1 MENSKLY
8 EFNLKEIFI
17 ISKERNII
25 FNKYLNKS
33 YPKKT
38 ENEIKLVLKI
48 IKNLYPKQTNEKIL
62 KNEIAFNQLLIN
74 DEKIFFLNIMKN
86 NFTVIAF
93 FSNKTKNSLIKIFL
107 LHFIISFA
115 NFIKEICELILNN
128 KSLYSTN
135 EMIKSKLYE
144 KFLFLPLKEH
154 FQKISH
160 KILQRKNTYQSNIR
174 YKQFYVVELE
184 SSKILFSLNSMDKK
198 PYIEKLENH
207 ELLWKELL
215 FHSNNLKKAYYQK
228 FSNKVETSDYQDYF
242 VKLEYTSTY
251 PRLLF
256 IIKFI
261 PILKG
266 ISLIHIYSQKKL
278 SRNENDN
285 KIYKEFDVIYGNDVI
300 KESNHIEYRFNEP
313 KIHKEIEMFFM
324 EFYISTNV
332 SYNFFYC
339 PRQDLKYFNFDILMI
354 IKNVFNETQNNNIE
368 SIYNIIKNKLY
379 EEFLLSK
386 DNENKKKEEM
396 TTKYLNGNK
405 IDELN
410 IMPIKEEKT
419 QIINDVDSIL
429 KKNEMMISNY
439 QWNLLS
445 SSQNINSFQISK
457 NFCLQVLFSDLNN
470 NNEINPN
477 DLTINLT
484 KFDDKSNN
492 TKMDNLNELILK
504 DISYLTKSNI
514 ENSIIIEKKMNNE
527 FNEYKGK
534 SFCNNKIKGTINIKT
549 AKINNNELE
558 NKSAI
563 FNNKFKNEILNKDEN
578 ENTNLLKDYI
588 ETENLNETAKS
599 ERLSKR
605 SDIIIKGN

>member
-17 ISKERNII
+17 ISKGKII
-25 FNKYLNKS
+25 FNKYINNE

-38 ENEIKLVLKI
+38 ENEIKILLNI
-48 IKNLYPKQTNEKIL
+48 TKNLYSKETNDKL
-62 KNEIAFNQLLIN
+62 FKNEIAFSQLLIN
-74 DEKIFFLNIMKN
+74 EEKIFFLSLKNI
-86 NFTVIAF
+86 NFTVIAI
-93 FSNKTKNSLIKIFL
+93 FSNETKNSLIKIFL
-107 LHFIISFA
+107 LHFIISFL
-115 NFIKEICELILNN
+115 NFIKEISELIINN
-128 KSLYSTN
+128 KSIYSTN
-135 EMIKSKLYE
+135 DKIKSKLYE
-144 KFLFLPLKEH
+144 QFLFLPLKEH
-154 FQKISH
+154 FHKISH

-174 YKQFYVVELE
+174 YNQFYVIELE

-198 PYIEKLENH
+198 PSIEKLENR

-215 FHSNNLKKAYYQK
+215 YHSNNLKKSYYQK

-504 DISYLTKSNI
+504 DVSYLTKSNI

-534 SFCNNKIKGTINIKT
+534 SFCNNKIKGNLNIKT
-549 AKINNNELE
+549 EKINNNELE

>member
-17 ISKERNII
+17 ISKGKII
-25 FNKYLNKS
+25 FNKYINNE

-38 ENEIKLVLKI
+38 ENEIKILLNI
-48 IKNLYPKQTNEKIL
+48 TKNLYSKETNDKL
-62 KNEIAFNQLLIN
+62 FKNEIAFSQLLIN
-74 DEKIFFLNIMKN
+74 EEKIFFLSLKNI
-86 NFTVIAF
+86 NFTVIAI
-93 FSNKTKNSLIKIFL
+93 FSNETKNSLIKIFL
-107 LHFIISFA
+107 LHFIISFL
-115 NFIKEICELILNN
+115 NFIKEISELIINN
-128 KSLYSTN
+128 KSIYSTN
-135 EMIKSKLYE
+135 DKIKSKLYE
-144 KFLFLPLKEH
+144 QFLFLPLKEH
-154 FQKISH
+154 FH
-160 KILQRKNTYQSNIR
+160 KI
-174 YKQFYVVELE
+174 ELE

-198 PYIEKLENH
+198 PSIEKLENR

-215 FHSNNLKKAYYQK
+215 YHSNNLKKSYYQK

-445 SSQNINSFQISK
+445 SSQNINSF
-457 NFCLQVLFSDLNN
+457 NFERC
-470 NNEINPN
+470 
-477 DLTINLT
+477 
-484 KFDDKSNN
+484 
-492 TKMDNLNELILK
+492 
-504 DISYLTKSNI
+504 
-514 ENSIIIEKKMNNE
+514 II
-527 FNEYKGK
+527 F
-534 SFCNNKIKGTINIKT
+534 NKIK
-549 AKINNNELE
+549 
-558 NKSAI
+558 
-563 FNNKFKNEILNKDEN
+563 
-578 ENTNLLKDYI
+578 Y
-588 ETENLNETAKS
+588 
-599 ERLSKR
+599 
-605 SDIIIKGN
+605 

>member
-17 ISKERNII
+17 ISKGKII
-25 FNKYLNKS
+25 FNKYINNE

-38 ENEIKLVLKI
+38 ENEIKILLNI
-48 IKNLYPKQTNEKIL
+48 TKNLYSKETNDKL
-62 KNEIAFNQLLIN
+62 FKNEIAFSQLLIN
-74 DEKIFFLNIMKN
+74 EEKIFFLSLKNI
-86 NFTVIAF
+86 NFTVIAI
-93 FSNKTKNSLIKIFL
+93 FSNETKNSLIKIFL
-107 LHFIISFA
+107 LHFIISFL
-115 NFIKEICELILNN
+115 NFIKEISELIINN
-128 KSLYSTN
+128 KSIYSTN
-135 EMIKSKLYE
+135 DKIKSKLYE
-144 KFLFLPLKEH
+144 QFLFLPLKEH
-154 FQKISH
+154 FHKISH

-174 YKQFYVVELE
+174 YNQFYVIELE

-198 PYIEKLENH
+198 PIFEKVENH

-215 FHSNNLKKAYYQK
+215 YHSNNLKKSYYQK

-396 TTKYLNGNK
+396 TAKYLNGNK
-405 IDELN
+405 IDELS
-410 IMPIKEEKT
+410 IMPIKEEKI
-419 QIINDVDSIL
+419 QITNDVDSTL

-504 DISYLTKSNI
+504 DVSYLTKSNI

-534 SFCNNKIKGTINIKT
+534 SFCNNKIKGNLNIKT

>member
-17 ISKERNII
+17 ISKGKII
-25 FNKYLNKS
+25 FNKYINNE

-38 ENEIKLVLKI
+38 ENEIKILLNI
-48 IKNLYPKQTNEKIL
+48 TKNLYSKETNDKL
-62 KNEIAFNQLLIN
+62 FKNEIAFSQLLIN
-74 DEKIFFLNIMKN
+74 EEKIFFLSLKNI
-86 NFTVIAF
+86 NFTVIAI
-93 FSNKTKNSLIKIFL
+93 FSNETKNSLIKIFL
-107 LHFIISFA
+107 LHFIISFL
-115 NFIKEICELILNN
+115 NFIKEISELIINN
-128 KSLYSTN
+128 KSIYSTN
-135 EMIKSKLYE
+135 DKIKSKLYE
-144 KFLFLPLKEH
+144 QFLFLPLKEH
-154 FQKISH
+154 FHKISH

-174 YKQFYVVELE
+174 YNQFYVIELE

-198 PYIEKLENH
+198 PSIEKLENR

-215 FHSNNLKKAYYQK
+215 YHSNNLKKSYYQK

-504 DISYLTKSNI
+504 DVSYLTKSNI

-549 AKINNNELE
+549 AKINNNDLE

>member
-1 MENSKLY
+1 
-8 EFNLKEIFI
+8 
-17 ISKERNII
+17 
-25 FNKYLNKS
+25 
-33 YPKKT
+33 
-38 ENEIKLVLKI
+38 
-48 IKNLYPKQTNEKIL
+48 
-62 KNEIAFNQLLIN
+62 
-74 DEKIFFLNIMKN
+74 
-86 NFTVIAF
+86 
-93 FSNKTKNSLIKIFL
+93 
-107 LHFIISFA
+107 
-115 NFIKEICELILNN
+115 
-128 KSLYSTN
+128 
-135 EMIKSKLYE
+135 
-144 KFLFLPLKEH
+144 
-154 FQKISH
+154 
-160 KILQRKNTYQSNIR
+160 
-174 YKQFYVVELE
+174 
-184 SSKILFSLNSMDKK
+184 
-198 PYIEKLENH
+198 
-207 ELLWKELL
+207 
-215 FHSNNLKKAYYQK
+215 
-228 FSNKVETSDYQDYF
+228 
-242 VKLEYTSTY
+242 
-251 PRLLF
+251 
-256 IIKFI
+256 
-261 PILKG
+261 
-266 ISLIHIYSQKKL
+266 
-278 SRNENDN
+278 
-285 KIYKEFDVIYGNDVI
+285 
-300 KESNHIEYRFNEP
+300 
-313 KIHKEIEMFFM
+313 
-324 EFYISTNV
+324 
-332 SYNFFYC
+332 
-339 PRQDLKYFNFDILMI
+339 
-354 IKNVFNETQNNNIE
+354 
-368 SIYNIIKNKLY
+368 
-379 EEFLLSK
+379 
-386 DNENKKKEEM
+386 M

-504 DISYLTKSNI
+504 DVSYLTKSNI

-534 SFCNNKIKGTINIKT
+534 SFCNNKIKGNLNIKT

>member
-1 MENSKLY
+1 
-8 EFNLKEIFI
+8 
-17 ISKERNII
+17 
-25 FNKYLNKS
+25 
-33 YPKKT
+33 
-38 ENEIKLVLKI
+38 
-48 IKNLYPKQTNEKIL
+48 
-62 KNEIAFNQLLIN
+62 
-74 DEKIFFLNIMKN
+74 
-86 NFTVIAF
+86 
-93 FSNKTKNSLIKIFL
+93 
-107 LHFIISFA
+107 
-115 NFIKEICELILNN
+115 
-128 KSLYSTN
+128 
-135 EMIKSKLYE
+135 MI
-144 KFLFLPLKEH
+144 
-154 FQKISH
+154 
-160 KILQRKNTYQSNIR
+160 
-174 YKQFYVVELE
+174 
-184 SSKILFSLNSMDKK
+184 
-198 PYIEKLENH
+198 
-207 ELLWKELL
+207 
-215 FHSNNLKKAYYQK
+215 
-228 FSNKVETSDYQDYF
+228 
-242 VKLEYTSTY
+242 
-251 PRLLF
+251 
-256 IIKFI
+256 
-261 PILKG
+261 
-266 ISLIHIYSQKKL
+266 
-278 SRNENDN
+278 
-285 KIYKEFDVIYGNDVI
+285 
-300 KESNHIEYRFNEP
+300 
-313 KIHKEIEMFFM
+313 
-324 EFYISTNV
+324 
-332 SYNFFYC
+332 
-339 PRQDLKYFNFDILMI
+339 
-354 IKNVFNETQNNNIE
+354 
-368 SIYNIIKNKLY
+368 
-379 EEFLLSK
+379 
-386 DNENKKKEEM
+386 
-396 TTKYLNGNK
+396 
-405 IDELN
+405 
-410 IMPIKEEKT
+410 IKEEKT

-504 DISYLTKSNI
+504 DVSYLTKSNI

>member
-17 ISKERNII
+17 ISKGKII
-25 FNKYLNKS
+25 FNKYINNE

-38 ENEIKLVLKI
+38 ENEIKILLNI
-48 IKNLYPKQTNEKIL
+48 TKNLYSKETNDKL
-62 KNEIAFNQLLIN
+62 FKNEIAFSQLLIN
-74 DEKIFFLNIMKN
+74 EEKIFFLSLKNI
-86 NFTVIAF
+86 NFTVIAI
-93 FSNKTKNSLIKIFL
+93 FSNETKNSLIKIFL
-107 LHFIISFA
+107 LHFIISFL
-115 NFIKEICELILNN
+115 NFIKEISELIINN
-128 KSLYSTN
+128 KSIYSTN
-135 EMIKSKLYE
+135 DKIKSKLYE
-144 KFLFLPLKEH
+144 QFLFLPLKEH
-154 FQKISH
+154 FHKISH

-174 YKQFYVVELE
+174 YNQFYVIELE

-198 PYIEKLENH
+198 PSIEKLENR

-215 FHSNNLKKAYYQK
+215 YHSNNLKKSYYQK

-504 DISYLTKSNI
+504 DVSYLTKSNI

>member
-38 ENEIKLVLKI
+38 ENEIKLLLKI

-74 DEKIFFLNIMKN
+74 DEKIFFLNLMNN
-86 NFTVIAF
+86 NFTLIAF

-107 LHFIISFA
+107 LHFIISFS
-115 NFIKEICELILNN
+115 NFIKEISELILNN

-242 VKLEYTSTY
+242 VKLEYTSTF
-251 PRLLF
+251 PRLIF

-266 ISLIHIYSQKKL
+266 ISLIHIYTQNKL
-278 SRNENDN
+278 SRNEND
-285 KIYKEFDVIYGNDVI
+285 KIYKEFDVIYGNEII

-324 EFYISTNV
+324 EFYICSNI
-332 SYNFFYC
+332 SKDFFYC
-339 PRQDLKYFNFDILMI
+339 PKKDLKYFNFDILMI
-354 IKNVFNETQNNNIE
+354 IKNSFIEAKNNNIE
-368 SIYNIIKNKLY
+368 SIYNLINNKLY

-405 IDELN
+405 IEELN

-419 QIINDVDSIL
+419 QTINDVDSTL

-457 NFCLQVLFSDLNN
+457 NFCLQVLFSDLKNN
-470 NNEINPN
+470 KEINPN
-477 DLTINLT
+477 EVTINLT
-484 KFDDKSNN
+484 YFEDKSNN
-492 TKMDNLNELILK
+492 SKFDNLSEIIMK
-504 DISYLTKSNI
+504 DVSYLTKSNI
-514 ENSIIIEKKMNNE
+514 ENSIIVEKKNTNNLHL
-527 FNEYKGK
+527 NKGK
-534 SFCNNKIKGTINIKT
+534 SFCNNKNKESLNINSIKLNING
-549 AKINNNELE
+549 LE

-563 FNNKFKNEILNKDEN
+563 FDIKFKNDILNKDEN
-578 ENTNLLKDYI
+578 ENTNLLKDYV

-599 ERLSKR
+599 ERLSKH
-605 SDIIIKGN
+605 SDIIKGN

>member
-17 ISKERNII
+17 ISKGKII
-25 FNKYLNKS
+25 FNKYINNE

-38 ENEIKLVLKI
+38 ENEIKILLNI
-48 IKNLYPKQTNEKIL
+48 TKNLYPKETNDKL
-62 KNEIAFNQLLIN
+62 FKNEIAFSQLLIN
-74 DEKIFFLNIMKN
+74 EEKIFFLSLKNI
-86 NFTVIAF
+86 NFTVIAI
-93 FSNKTKNSLIKIFL
+93 FSNETKNSLIKIFL
-107 LHFIISFA
+107 LHFIISFL
-115 NFIKEICELILNN
+115 NFIKEISELIINN
-128 KSLYSTN
+128 KSIYSTN
-135 EMIKSKLYE
+135 DKIKSKLYE
-144 KFLFLPLKEH
+144 QFLFLPLKEH
-154 FQKISH
+154 FHKISH

-174 YKQFYVVELE
+174 YNQFYVIELE

-198 PYIEKLENH
+198 PSIEKLENR

-215 FHSNNLKKAYYQK
+215 YHSNNLKKSYYQK

-504 DISYLTKSNI
+504 DVSYLTKSNI

-534 SFCNNKIKGTINIKT
+534 SFCNNKIKGNLNIKT
-549 AKINNNELE
+549 AKINNNDLE

>member
-17 ISKERNII
+17 ISKGKII
-25 FNKYLNKS
+25 FNKYINNE

-38 ENEIKLVLKI
+38 ENEIKILLNI
-48 IKNLYPKQTNEKIL
+48 TKNLYSKETNDKL
-62 KNEIAFNQLLIN
+62 FKNEIAFSQLLIN
-74 DEKIFFLNIMKN
+74 EEKIFFLSLKNI
-86 NFTVIAF
+86 NFTVIAI
-93 FSNKTKNSLIKIFL
+93 FSNETKNSLIKIFL
-107 LHFIISFA
+107 LHFIISFL
-115 NFIKEICELILNN
+115 NFIKEISELIINN
-128 KSLYSTN
+128 KSIYSTN
-135 EMIKSKLYE
+135 DKIKSKLYE
-144 KFLFLPLKEH
+144 QFLFLPLKEH
-154 FQKISH
+154 FHKISH

-174 YKQFYVVELE
+174 YNQFYVIELE

-198 PYIEKLENH
+198 PSIEKLENR

-215 FHSNNLKKAYYQK
+215 YHSNNLKKSYYQK

-504 DISYLTKSNI
+504 DVSYLTKSNI

-534 SFCNNKIKGTINIKT
+534 SFCNNKIKGNLNIKT

>member
-38 ENEIKLVLKI
+38 ENEIKLLLKI

-242 VKLEYTSTY
+242 VKLEYTSTF
-251 PRLLF
+251 PRLIF

-266 ISLIHIYSQKKL
+266 ISLIHIYTQNKL
-278 SRNENDN
+278 SRNEND
-285 KIYKEFDVIYGNDVI
+285 KIYKEFDVIYGNDII

-324 EFYISTNV
+324 EFYICSNI
-332 SYNFFYC
+332 SKDFFYC
-339 PRQDLKYFNFDILMI
+339 PKQDLKYFNFDILMI
-354 IKNVFNETQNNNIE
+354 IKNSFIEAKNNNIE
-368 SIYNIIKNKLY
+368 SIYNLINNKLY

-419 QIINDVDSIL
+419 QTINDVDSTL

-457 NFCLQVLFSDLNN
+457 NFCLQVLFSDLKNN
-470 NNEINPN
+470 KEINPN
-477 DLTINLT
+477 EVTINLT
-484 KFDDKSNN
+484 YFEDKSNN
-492 TKMDNLNELILK
+492 SKFDNLSEIIMK
-504 DISYLTKSNI
+504 DVSYLTKSNI
-514 ENSIIIEKKMNNE
+514 ENSIIVEKKNTNNLHL
-527 FNEYKGK
+527 NKGK
-534 SFCNNKIKGTINIKT
+534 SFCNNKNKESLNINSIKLNING
-549 AKINNNELE
+549 LE

-563 FNNKFKNEILNKDEN
+563 FDIKFKNDILNKDEN
-578 ENTNLLKDYI
+578 ENTNLLKDYV

-599 ERLSKR
+599 ERLSKH
-605 SDIIIKGN
+605 SDIIKGN

>member
-17 ISKERNII
+17 ISKGKII
-25 FNKYLNKS
+25 FNKYINNE

-38 ENEIKLVLKI
+38 ENEIKILLNI
-48 IKNLYPKQTNEKIL
+48 TKNLYPKETNDKL
-62 KNEIAFNQLLIN
+62 FKNEIAFSQLLIN
-74 DEKIFFLNIMKN
+74 EEKIFFLSLKNI
-86 NFTVIAF
+86 NFTVIAI
-93 FSNKTKNSLIKIFL
+93 FSNETKNSLIKIFL
-107 LHFIISFA
+107 LHFIISFL
-115 NFIKEICELILNN
+115 NFIKEISELIINN
-128 KSLYSTN
+128 KSIYSTN
-135 EMIKSKLYE
+135 DKIKSKLYE
-144 KFLFLPLKEH
+144 QFLFLPLKEH
-154 FQKISH
+154 FHKISH

-174 YKQFYVVELE
+174 YNQFYVIELE

-198 PYIEKLENH
+198 PSIDKLENR

-215 FHSNNLKKAYYQK
+215 YHSNNLKKSYYQK

-504 DISYLTKSNI
+504 DVSYLTKSNI

>member
-17 ISKERNII
+17 ISKGKII
-25 FNKYLNKS
+25 FNKYINNE

-38 ENEIKLVLKI
+38 ENEIKILLNI
-48 IKNLYPKQTNEKIL
+48 TKNLYSKETNDKL
-62 KNEIAFNQLLIN
+62 FKNEIAFSQLLIN
-74 DEKIFFLNIMKN
+74 EEKIFFLSLKNI
-86 NFTVIAF
+86 NFTVIAI
-93 FSNKTKNSLIKIFL
+93 FSNETKNSLIKIFL
-107 LHFIISFA
+107 LHFIISFL
-115 NFIKEICELILNN
+115 NFIKEISELIINN
-128 KSLYSTN
+128 KSIYSTN
-135 EMIKSKLYE
+135 DKIKSKLYE
-144 KFLFLPLKEH
+144 QFLFLPLKEH
-154 FQKISH
+154 FHKISH

-174 YKQFYVVELE
+174 YNQFYVIELE

-198 PYIEKLENH
+198 PSIDKLENR

-215 FHSNNLKKAYYQK
+215 YHSNNLKKSYYQK

-504 DISYLTKSNI
+504 DVSYLTKSNI

-534 SFCNNKIKGTINIKT
+534 SFCNNKIKGNLNIKT

>member
-17 ISKERNII
+17 ISKGKII
-25 FNKYLNKS
+25 FNKYINNE

-38 ENEIKLVLKI
+38 ENEIKILLNI
-48 IKNLYPKQTNEKIL
+48 TKNLYSKETNDKL
-62 KNEIAFNQLLIN
+62 FKNEIAFSQLLIN
-74 DEKIFFLNIMKN
+74 EEKIFFLSLKNI
-86 NFTVIAF
+86 NFTVIAI
-93 FSNKTKNSLIKIFL
+93 FSNETKNSLIKIFL
-107 LHFIISFA
+107 LHFIISFL
-115 NFIKEICELILNN
+115 NFIKEISELIINN
-128 KSLYSTN
+128 KSIYSTN
-135 EMIKSKLYE
+135 DKIKSKLYE
-144 KFLFLPLKEH
+144 QFLFLPLKEH
-154 FQKISH
+154 FHKISH

-174 YKQFYVVELE
+174 YNQFYVIELE

-198 PYIEKLENH
+198 PSIEKLENR

-215 FHSNNLKKAYYQK
+215 YHSNNLKKSYYQK

-419 QIINDVDSIL
+419 QIINDVDSTL

-504 DISYLTKSNI
+504 DVSYLTKSNI

>member
-17 ISKERNII
+17 ISKGKII
-25 FNKYLNKS
+25 FNKYINNE

-38 ENEIKLVLKI
+38 ENEIKILLNI
-48 IKNLYPKQTNEKIL
+48 TKNLYSKETNDKL
-62 KNEIAFNQLLIN
+62 FKNEIAFSQLLIN
-74 DEKIFFLNIMKN
+74 EEKIFFLSLKNI
-86 NFTVIAF
+86 NFTVIAI
-93 FSNKTKNSLIKIFL
+93 FSNETKNSLIKIFL
-107 LHFIISFA
+107 LHFIISFL
-115 NFIKEICELILNN
+115 NFIKEISELIINN
-128 KSLYSTN
+128 KSIYSTN
-135 EMIKSKLYE
+135 DKIKSKLYE
-144 KFLFLPLKEH
+144 QFLFLPLKEH
-154 FQKISH
+154 FHKISH

-174 YKQFYVVELE
+174 YNQFYVIELE

-198 PYIEKLENH
+198 PSIEKLENR

-215 FHSNNLKKAYYQK
+215 YHSNNLKKSYYQK

-285 KIYKEFDVIYGNDVI
+285 KIYKEFDVIYGNEII

-368 SIYNIIKNKLY
+368 SIYNLINNKLY
-379 EEFLLSK
+379 EEFLISK

-396 TTKYLNGNK
+396 TTKYINAIKGDN
-405 IDELN
+405 DLN
-410 IMPIKEEKT
+410 INPIKDEKT
-419 QIINDVDSIL
+419 ITINDVDSTL

-504 DISYLTKSNI
+504 DVSYLTKSNI
-514 ENSIIIEKKMNNE
+514 ENSIIIEKKNE
-527 FNEYKGK
+527 
-534 SFCNNKIKGTINIKT
+534 
-549 AKINNNELE
+549 
-558 NKSAI
+558 
-563 FNNKFKNEILNKDEN
+563 
-578 ENTNLLKDYI
+578 
-588 ETENLNETAKS
+588 
-599 ERLSKR
+599 
-605 SDIIIKGN
+605 

>member
-1 MENSKLY
+1 MENPNIY

-17 ISKERNII
+17 VSKDKNII
-25 FNKYLNKS
+25 FNKHLNNL

-38 ENEIKLVLKI
+38 ENEIKILLKI
-48 IKNLYPKQTNEKIL
+48 IKNLYPKQKNDKIL

-74 DEKIFFLNIMKN
+74 DEKIFFLNLTKI

-93 FSNKTKNSLIKIFL
+93 FSNETKNSLIKIFL
-107 LHFIISFA
+107 LHFIISFV
-115 NFIKEICELILNN
+115 NFIKEISELIVNN
-128 KSLYSTN
+128 KSLYSAN
-135 EMIKSKLYE
+135 EMIKCKIYE
-144 KFLFLPLKEH
+144 QFLFLPLKEH

-198 PYIEKLENH
+198 PIFEKVENH

-215 FHSNNLKKAYYQK
+215 YHSNNLKKSYYQK
-228 FSNKVETSDYQDYF
+228 FSNRVETSDYQDYF

-266 ISLIHIYSQKKL
+266 ISLIHIYAQNKL
-278 SRNENDN
+278 SRNENEN

-324 EFYISTNV
+324 EFYISTNIL
-332 SYNFFYC
+332 NDFFYC
-339 PRQDLKYFNFDILMI
+339 PKQDLKYFNFDILMM
-354 IKNVFNETQNNNIE
+354 IKNSFLETQNKNIE
-368 SIYNIIKNKLY
+368 SIYNVIKNKLY

-396 TTKYLNGNK
+396 TAKYLNGNK
-405 IDELN
+405 IDELS
-410 IMPIKEEKT
+410 IMPIKEEKI
-419 QIINDVDSIL
+419 QITNDVDSTL

-457 NFCLQVLFSDLNN
+457 NFCLQVLFSDLKN

-477 DLTINLT
+477 EVTINLT
-484 KFDDKSNN
+484 HFDDKSYN
-492 TKMDNLNELILK
+492 TKNGNLSEIIMK
-504 DISYLTKSNI
+504 DDSYNTRLNF
-514 ENSIIIEKKMNNE
+514 ENSIIIEKKNTNSLMLN
-527 FNEYKGK
+527 KGK
-534 SFCNNKIKGTINIKT
+534 SFCIITNKENLNNKTVKL
-549 AKINNNELE
+549 NNNRLE
-558 NKSAI
+558 NKSAYFDI
-563 FNNKFKNEILNKDEN
+563 KLKHDILNKDET

-599 ERLSKR
+599 ERLSKH
-605 SDIIIKGN
+605 SDIIKGN